1 MAKEKSNTTMELE
14 VIRISTGSDS
24 TSGLL
29 YERTAGEKRKF
40 LCYTLEDEYRPKKVD
55 GETRI
60 PTGTYAIKL
69 RTEGGMHEK
78 YSRLFDFHIGMLWLQ
93 DVPQFEYIYIH
104 IGNDDDDTE
113 GCLLV
118 GDQQN
123 NNIIKKDGWV
133 GRSTQAYS
141 RIYQR
146 IANHIANGGRVQI
159 TYVDFENIET
169 K

>member
-1 MAKEKSNTTMELE
+1 MAKSPSKTMELE
-14 VIRISTGSDS
+14 VIRISTSSDS
-24 TSGLL
+24 TSGIL
-29 YERTAGEKRKF
+29 YEKTAGGKRKF
-40 LCYTLEDEYRPKKVD
+40 LCYTLEDEYRAKKVY

-60 PTGTYAIKL
+60 PSGTYSIKL

-78 YSRLFDFHIGMLWLQ
+78 YSRLFDFHVGMLWLQ

-104 IGNDDDDTE
+104 LGNDDEDTL

-123 NNIIKKDGWV
+123 NNIVKQDGWL
-133 GRSTQAYS
+133 GRSKQAYS
-141 RIYQR
+141 RIYPR
-146 IANHIANGGRVQI
+146 IANHIASGGRVQI
-159 TYVDFENIET
+159 TYVDFENGEA

>member
-1 MAKEKSNTTMELE
+1 MEGAKRNKLMELE
-14 VIRISTGSDS
+14 VFRISSGSDS
-24 TSGLL
+24 TSGIM
-29 YERTAGEKRKF
+29 YERTAGNKRKF
-40 LCYTLEDEYRPKKVD
+40 LCYTLEDEYRALKKP
-55 GETRI
+55 GETRV
-60 PTGTYAIKL
+60 PVGTYAIKL
-69 RTEGGMHEK
+69 RTEGGMHEE
-78 YSRLFDFHIGMLWLQ
+78 YSRKFDFHIGMLWLQ
-93 DVPQFEYIYIH
+93 NVPQFEYVYIH

-146 IANHIANGGRVQI
+146 IANHIADGGRVQI